1 MKELGQRNSE
11 AVSSLVSELLT
22 THPYFAVAEPNLDD
36 HVYISV
42 AILLFNAAITCPAI
56 RSLLPEHTKR
66 HYDYLRDSLPDLVP
80 ELRVNTENKHLTD
93 GSGRIFCSHCMNS
106 LPCSLK

>member
-11 AVSSLVSELLT
+11 AIPSLVPELLT
-22 THPYFAVAEPNLDD
+22 THPYYAVPEPNLDD
-36 HVYISV
+36 HVYTAV
-42 AILLFNAAITCPAI
+42 AILIFNAAINCPTI

-80 ELRVNTENKHLTD
+80 ELRMNVGVTHLANNTGNHK
-93 GSGRIFCSHCMNS
+93 C
-106 LPCSLK
+106 